1 MAKQL
6 TFEEEARQKILAGV
20 TKAAKAVK
28 STMGPAGRNVILN
41 KPFGFPVVTK
51 DGVSVAK
58 EIDLADPV
66 ENIGAQLVK
75 EVASKTNDIAGDAT
89 TLSTVLTEA
98 IYKEGLKNVTAG
110 ANAISI
116 QRGINKAVAV
126 AVKAIETIAKP
137 VDSTEEIAQVAT
149 VSANWD
155 TEIGNLIAS
164 AMNKVGKDGTIT
176 VEEAKGMETYMEV
189 VEGMQFDKG
198 YLSPYFVTNS
208 NTMEAVLETPMIL
221 LYEKKISSL
230 HPILPALEL
239 AAKNNKPIFIIAED
253 VEGEALS
260 ALVVN
265 NIRGTLKSVAVKAPG
280 FGERRKEIM
289 RDIAVLTGASF
300 ISDDLGAKLESI
312 TAADFGEAKRI
323 IVTKDTSVIVEGAG
337 ASEAIAARVA
347 QIKKQLAETTS
358 EYDSEKLQERLA
370 KLSGGIAILKIGAA
384 TETEMK
390 EKKDRVDDALHATR
404 AAVEEGIV
412 PGGGV
417 TLIRAQKAVEALEL
431 EGDEATGAAI
441 VHRAMEAP
449 LRQLITNAGK
459 EAALIVEKVKELPG
473 SMGYDIVRSSYV
485 NMYTAGVVD
494 PAKVIRVA
502 LQNSSSVAGLMLT
515 TECIVTDAKEENSC
529 SCKSNQPQLPGMSF

>member
-28 STMGPAGRNVILN
+28 STMGPAGRNVVLS

-58 EIDLADPV
+58 EIDLSDPV
-66 ENIGAQLVK
+66 ENIGAQLIK

-98 IYKEGLKNVTAG
+98 IYKEGLRNVTAG

-116 QRGINKAVAV
+116 QRGINKAVNAAV
-126 AVKAIETIAKP
+126 EAIKGIAKP
-137 VDSTEEIAQVAT
+137 VDSTSEISQVAT

-155 TEIGNLIAS
+155 SEIGNLIAS
-164 AMNKVGKDGTIT
+164 AMEKVGKDGTIT
-176 VEEAKGMETYMEV
+176 VEEAKGIDTYMEV

-198 YLSPYFVTNS
+198 YLSPYFVTKS
-208 NTMEAVLETPMIL
+208 DTMEAVLDSPMIL
-221 LYEKKISSL
+221 LFEKKISSL
-230 HPILPALEL
+230 SPILPALEL
-239 AAKNNKPIFIIAED
+239 VSKKNRPLFIIAEEI
-253 VEGEALS
+253 EGEALS
-260 ALVVN
+260 ALVLN
-265 NIRGTLKSVAVKAPG
+265 NIRGALKSVAVKAPG

-289 RDIAVLTGASF
+289 RDIAALTGATF
-300 ISDDLGAKLESI
+300 ISEDLGTKLEDI
-312 TAADFGEAKRI
+312 TLADFGSAKRVV
-323 IVTKDTSVIVEGAG
+323 VTKDTSVIVEGAG
-337 ASEAIAARVA
+337 EPEDISARIA
-347 QIKKQLAETTS
+347 QIKKQLSETSS

-417 TLIRAQKAVEALEL
+417 TLIRAQKAVEALSL

-441 VHRAMEAP
+441 VKRALEAP
-449 LRQLITNAGK
+449 LRQLITNAGR
-459 EAALIVEKVKELPG
+459 EAALIVEKVKELPDN
-473 SMGYDIVRSSYV
+473 MGYDIVRASYV
-485 NMYTAGVVD
+485 NMFTAGVVD

-515 TECIVTDAKEENSC
+515 TECIVTDIKEESSC
-529 SCKSNQPQLPGMSF
+529 SCKSQQPTLPGMSF

>member
-28 STMGPAGRNVILN
+28 STMGPAGRNVVLS

-58 EIDLADPV
+58 EIDLSDPV
-66 ENIGAQLVK
+66 ENIGAQLIK

-98 IYKEGLKNVTAG
+98 IYKEGLRNVTAG

-116 QRGINKAVAV
+116 QRGINKAVNAAV
-126 AVKAIETIAKP
+126 EAIKGIAKP
-137 VDSTEEIAQVAT
+137 VDSTSEISQVAT

-155 TEIGNLIAS
+155 SEIGNLIAS
-164 AMNKVGKDGTIT
+164 AMEKVGKDGTIT
-176 VEEAKGMETYMEV
+176 VEEAKGIDTYMEV

-198 YLSPYFVTNS
+198 YLSPYFVTKS
-208 NTMEAVLETPMIL
+208 DTMEAVLDSPMIL
-221 LYEKKISSL
+221 LFEKKISSL
-230 HPILPALEL
+230 SPILPALEL
-239 AAKNNKPIFIIAED
+239 VSKKNRPLFIIAED
-253 VEGEALS
+253 IEGEALS
-260 ALVVN
+260 ALVLN
-265 NIRGTLKSVAVKAPG
+265 NIRGALRSVAVKAPG

-289 RDIAVLTGASF
+289 RDIAALTGATF
-300 ISDDLGAKLESI
+300 ISEDLGAKLEGI
-312 TAADFGEAKRI
+312 TLDAFGSAKRVV
-323 IVTKDTSVIVEGAG
+323 VTKDTSVIVEGAG
-337 ASEAIAARVA
+337 EPEDISARIA
-347 QIKKQLAETTS
+347 QIKKQLSETSS
-358 EYDSEKLQERLA
+358 EYASEKLQERLA

-417 TLIRAQKAVEALEL
+417 TLIRAQKAVEALSL
-431 EGDEATGAAI
+431 EGDEATGASI
-441 VHRAMEAP
+441 VKRAMEAP
-449 LRQLITNAGK
+449 LRQLITNAGR
-459 EAALIVEKVKELPG
+459 EAALIVEKVKELPDN
-473 SMGYDIVRSSYV
+473 MGYDIVSASYV
-485 NMYTAGVVD
+485 NMFTAGVVD

-515 TECIVTDAKEENSC
+515 TESIVTDIKEESSG
-529 SCKSNQPQLPGMSF
+529 SCKAQQPTLPGMSF